1 MTTPIILYGDGGIG
15 LSGYTDTLAQTFL
28 VDRNLLLTKVDL
40 YFSDKD
46 SKLPVELSIRKV
58 ENDRP
63 SANVITNSVVVVNA
77 SDIITSANAN
87 IATTFTFP
95 VPIYLDSG
103 QYCFTLS
110 SDTRKHRVYVGQIGG
125 EDTATGSIISKN
137 PYSGVMLMSTNGV
150 NWSIDQTR
158 DIKFK
163 LYRANVTTATATVDF
178 VMAKNTFFTPFITV
192 LQRDPFQSFNNVST
206 VRVKHRQH
214 GFPSGAI
221 VKFNGLAGE
230 FNNYVDATSNT
241 TTFNSIPVTLLANT
255 YLTVSNI
262 TLDSYTVDVGA
273 NAMVLANISGG
284 HFGRSGISTTTL
296 LPFAAVYPSVGT
308 EIPPRTNIGYKLKT
322 TDSSF
327 TVSNFEDISTGTKE
341 FSDTR
346 ILVDTKNKDTSM
358 GGAESFVYRVTMT
371 SNDTYVSPMID
382 TSFASAVFVTP
393 DINSPS
399 SADNLNVDLVTI
411 ANANTLISFNSTGNV
426 TIGGALERANVKTM
440 VPGAFVTITTSGT
453 VTNNGTFRLTAVSNE
468 GSSFSIPVS
477 NAVPTGNVTSIVY
490 RPMFVS
496 DEAASG
502 SSTRANYVTRK
513 IELTTPATS
522 LLVRFAVYQPVGS
535 DIEVYFKLQNGN
547 EAAGFDTKEYT
558 QLDLGIIKDT
568 VDGQFVD
575 IEKFVDSL
583 SSFSAFVI
591 KIVLKSTSIAAYPK
605 VKDLRIIALE

>member
-1 MTTPIILYGDGGIG
+1 MSTSLSGDSGIG
-15 LSGYTDTLAQTFL
+15 LSEYTDTLAQSFF

-40 YFSDKD
+40 YFSSKD

-63 SANVITNSVVVVNA
+63 SSNVITNSIVVVNA
-77 SDIITSANAN
+77 ADITTSSNAN
-87 IATTFTFP
+87 IATSFTFP
-95 VPIYLDSG
+95 VPVNLESG
-103 QYCFTLS
+103 QYCFALS
-110 SDTRKHRVYVGQIGG
+110 SDTKNHKVFVGSLGG
-125 EDTATGSIISKN
+125 EDITTGSIISKN
-137 PYSGVMLMSTNGV
+137 PYNGVMFMSTNGV

-163 LYRANVTTATATVDF
+163 IYRANVTATTATVDF
-178 VMAKNTFFTPFITV
+178 VMQKNTLATPFITV
-192 LQRDPFQSFNNVST
+192 LENDPFQSYNRVST
-206 VRVKHRQH
+206 VRVRHKKH

-230 FNNYVDATSNT
+230 FNYTVDPTSNI
-241 TTFNSIPVTLLANT
+241 TTFNNIPVTLLANT
-255 YLTVSNI
+255 FLTVSNVS
-262 TLDSYTVDVGA
+262 LDSYTVDVGA
-273 NAMVLANISGG
+273 NAMVLANISDGR
-284 HFGRSGISTTTL
+284 FGRSSIVATTL
-296 LPFAAVYPSVGT
+296 LPFSAVYPSVGVVT
-308 EIPPRTNIGYKLKT
+308 PPRTNIGYKLKT

-327 TVSNFEDISTGTKE
+327 TVSNFEDISSDTKE
-341 FSDTR
+341 FSNTR
-346 ILVDTKNKDTSM
+346 ILVDSKNRDTSM
-358 GGAESFVYRVTMT
+358 SGAESFTYRVTMT
-371 SNDTYVSPMID
+371 SSDTYVSPMID
-382 TSFASAVFVTP
+382 TSFASAVFIIP

-399 SADNLNVDLVTI
+399 TADNLSVDLVTI
-411 ANANTLISFNSTGNV
+411 ANANTLISFNGSGNV
-426 TIGGALERANVKTM
+426 TIGGSLEKANVKTM
-440 VPGAFVTITTSGT
+440 VPGAFVTITTSGV

-468 GSSFSIPVS
+468 GASFSIPVS

-502 SSTRANYVTRK
+502 SSTRSNYVTRK
-513 IELTTPATS
+513 IELATPATS
-522 LLVRFAVYQPVGS
+522 LLVRLAVSKPVGS

-547 EAAGFDTKEYT
+547 EASGFDTKEYT
-558 QLDLGIIKDT
+558 QLDLGTIKDT

-583 SSFSAFVI
+583 ASFSAFVI

>member
-1 MTTPIILYGDGGIG
+1 MATSLNGDGGIG
-15 LSGYTDTLAQTFL
+15 LSEYTDTLAQSFF

-40 YFSDKD
+40 YFSSKD

-63 SANVITNSVVVVNA
+63 SSNVITNSIVVVNA
-77 SDIITSANAN
+77 ADITTSSNAN
-87 IATTFTFP
+87 IATSFTFP
-95 VPIYLDSG
+95 VPVNLESG
-103 QYCFTLS
+103 QYCFALS
-110 SDTRKHRVYVGQIGG
+110 SDTKNHKVFVGSLGG
-125 EDTATGSIISKN
+125 EDLTTGSIISKN
-137 PYSGVMLMSTNGV
+137 PYSGVMFMSTNGV

-163 LYRANVTTATATVDF
+163 IYRASVTATTATVDF
-178 VMAKNTFFTPFITV
+178 VMQKNTFATPFITV
-192 LQRDPFQSFNNVST
+192 LENDPFQSYNNVST
-206 VRVKHRQH
+206 VRVRHKKH
-214 GFPSGAI
+214 GFPSGAT

-230 FNNYVDATSNT
+230 FNYTVNATSNT

-255 YLTVSNI
+255 FLTVSNI
-262 TLDSYTVDVGA
+262 SLDSYTVDVGA

-284 HFGRSGISTTTL
+284 RFGGSSITSTTL
-296 LPFAAVYPSVGT
+296 LPFSAVYPSVGVVT
-308 EIPPRTNIGYKLKT
+308 PPRTNIGYKLKT
-322 TDSSF
+322 TNSSF
-327 TVSNFEDISTGTKE
+327 TVSNFEDISSDTKE

-346 ILVDTKNKDTSM
+346 ILVDSKNRDTSM
-358 GGAESFVYRVTMT
+358 SGAESFTYRVTMAT
-371 SNDTYVSPMID
+371 SDTYVSPMID
-382 TSFASAVFVTP
+382 TSFASAVFIIP

-411 ANANTLISFNSTGNV
+411 ANANTLISFNAAGNV
-426 TIGGALERANVKTM
+426 TIGGTLEKANVKTM
-440 VPGAFVTITTSGT
+440 VPGAFVTITTSGA

-468 GSSFSIPVS
+468 GASFSIPVS

-513 IELTTPATS
+513 IELATPATS
-522 LLVRFAVYQPVGS
+522 LLVRLAVSKPAGA
-535 DIEVYFKLQNGN
+535 DIEVYYKLQNGN
-547 EAAGFDTKEYT
+547 EASGFDTKEYT
-558 QLDLGIIKDT
+558 QLDLGTIKNT

-575 IEKFVDSL
+575 IEKFIDSL
-583 SSFSAFVI
+583 ASFSAFVI

>member
-1 MTTPIILYGDGGIG
+1 MTTSLNGDSGIG
-15 LSGYTDTLAQTFL
+15 LSEYTDTLAQSFF

-40 YFSDKD
+40 YFSSKD
-46 SKLPVELSIRKV
+46 SNLPVELSIRKV

-63 SANVITNSVVVVNA
+63 SSNVITNSIVVVNA
-77 SDIITSANAN
+77 ADITTSSNAN
-87 IATTFTFP
+87 IATSFTFP
-95 VPIYLDSG
+95 VPVNLESG
-103 QYCFTLS
+103 QYCFALS
-110 SDTRKHRVYVGQIGG
+110 SDTKNHKVFVGSLGG
-125 EDTATGSIISKN
+125 EDITTGSIISKN
-137 PYSGVMLMSTNGV
+137 PYNGVMFMSTNGV
-150 NWSIDQTR
+150 NWSLDQTR

-163 LYRANVTTATATVDF
+163 IYRANVTATTATVDF
-178 VMAKNTFFTPFITV
+178 VMQKNTLATPFITV
-192 LQRDPFQSFNNVST
+192 LENDPFQSYNNVST
-206 VRVKHRQH
+206 VRVRHKKH

-230 FNNYVDATSNT
+230 FNYTVNATSNT

-255 YLTVSNI
+255 FLTVSNI
-262 TLDSYTVDVGA
+262 SLDSYTVDVGA

-284 HFGRSGISTTTL
+284 RFGRSSITATTL
-296 LPFAAVYPSVGT
+296 LPFSAVYPSVGVVT
-308 EIPPRTNIGYKLKT
+308 PPRTNIGYKLKT

-327 TVSNFEDISTGTKE
+327 TVSNFEDISSDTKE

-346 ILVDTKNKDTSM
+346 ILVDSKNRDTSM
-358 GGAESFVYRVTMT
+358 GGAESFTYRVTMT
-371 SNDTYVSPMID
+371 SSDTFVSPMID
-382 TSFASAVFVTP
+382 TSFASAVFIIP

-399 SADNLNVDLVTI
+399 TADNLNVDLVTI

-426 TIGGALERANVKTM
+426 TIGGTLEKANVKTM
-440 VPGAFVTITTSGT
+440 VPGAFVTITTSGN

-468 GSSFSIPVS
+468 GASFSIPVS

-502 SSTRANYVTRK
+502 SSTRSNYVTRK
-513 IELTTPATS
+513 IELATPATS
-522 LLVRFAVYQPVGS
+522 LLVRLAVSQPVGS
-535 DIEVYFKLQNGN
+535 DIEVYYKLQNGN
-547 EAAGFDTKEYT
+547 EASRFDTKEYT
-558 QLDLGIIKDT
+558 QLDLGTIKDT

-583 SSFSAFVI
+583 ASFSAFVI

>member
-1 MTTPIILYGDGGIG
+1 MTTSLSGDSGIG
-15 LSGYTDTLAQTFL
+15 LSEYTDTLAQSFF

-40 YFSDKD
+40 YFSSKD
-46 SKLPVELSIRKV
+46 SKLPVELTIRKV

-63 SANVITNSVVVVNA
+63 SSNVITNSIVVVNA
-77 SDIITSANAN
+77 ADITTSSNAN
-87 IATTFTFP
+87 TATSFTFP
-95 VPIYLDSG
+95 VPVSLESG
-103 QYCFTLS
+103 QYCFALS
-110 SDTRKHRVYVGQIGG
+110 SDTKNHKVFVGALGG
-125 EDTATGSIISKN
+125 EDLTTGSIISKN
-137 PYSGVMLMSTNGV
+137 PYNGVMFMSTNGV
-150 NWSIDQTR
+150 NWNVDQTR

-163 LYRANVTTATATVDF
+163 IYRANVTATTATVDF
-178 VMAKNTFFTPFITV
+178 VMQKNTFATPFITV
-192 LQRDPFQSFNNVST
+192 LENDPFQSYNNVST
-206 VRVKHRQH
+206 VRVRHKKH

-230 FNNYVDATSNT
+230 FNYTVSPTSNT

-255 YLTVSNI
+255 FLTVSNI
-262 TLDSYTVDVGA
+262 SLDSYTVDVGA

-284 HFGRSGISTTTL
+284 RFGRSSITATTL
-296 LPFAAVYPSVGT
+296 LPFSAVYPSVGVVT
-308 EIPPRTNIGYKLKT
+308 PPRTNIGYKLKT
-322 TDSSF
+322 TNSSF
-327 TVSNFEDISTGTKE
+327 TVSNFEDISSDTKE

-346 ILVDTKNKDTSM
+346 ILVDSKNRDTSM
-358 GGAESFVYRVTMT
+358 SGAESFTYRVTMN
-371 SNDTYVSPMID
+371 SSDTFVSPMID
-382 TSFASAVFVTP
+382 TSFASAVFIVP

-399 SADNLNVDLVTI
+399 STDNLSVDLVTI
-411 ANANTLISFNSTGNV
+411 ANANTLVSFNSTGNV
-426 TIGGALERANVKTM
+426 TIGGTLEKANVKTM

-468 GSSFSIPVS
+468 GASFSIPVS

-502 SSTRANYVTRK
+502 SSTRSNYVTRK
-513 IELTTPATS
+513 IELATPATS
-522 LLVRFAVYQPVGS
+522 LLVRLAVSQPVSS
-535 DIEVYFKLQNGN
+535 DVEVYYKLQNGN
-547 EAAGFDTKEYT
+547 EASGFDTKEYT
-558 QLDLGIIKDT
+558 QLNLGTIKDT

-583 SSFSAFVI
+583 ASFSAFVI

>member
-1 MTTPIILYGDGGIG
+1 MTTSLSGDSGIG
-15 LSGYTDTLAQTFL
+15 LSEYTDTLAQSFF

-40 YFSDKD
+40 YFSSKD
-46 SKLPVELSIRKV
+46 SKLPVELTIRKV

-63 SANVITNSVVVVNA
+63 SSNVITNSIVVVNA
-77 SDIITSANAN
+77 ADITTSSNAN
-87 IATTFTFP
+87 TATSFTFP
-95 VPIYLDSG
+95 VPVSLESG
-103 QYCFTLS
+103 QYCFALS
-110 SDTRKHRVYVGQIGG
+110 SDTKNHKVFVGALGG
-125 EDTATGSIISKN
+125 EDLTTGSIISKN
-137 PYSGVMLMSTNGV
+137 PYNGVMFMSTNGV
-150 NWSIDQTR
+150 NWNVDQTR

-163 LYRANVTTATATVDF
+163 IYRANVTATTATVDF
-178 VMAKNTFFTPFITV
+178 VMQKNTFATPFITV
-192 LQRDPFQSFNNVST
+192 LENDPFQSYNNVST
-206 VRVKHRQH
+206 VRVRHKKH

-230 FNNYVDATSNT
+230 FNYTVSPTSNT

-255 YLTVSNI
+255 FLTVSNI
-262 TLDSYTVDVGA
+262 SLDSYTVDVGA

-284 HFGRSGISTTTL
+284 RFGRSSITATTL
-296 LPFAAVYPSVGT
+296 LPFSAVYPSVGVVT
-308 EIPPRTNIGYKLKT
+308 PPRTNIGYKLKT
-322 TDSSF
+322 TNSSF
-327 TVSNFEDISTGTKE
+327 TVSNFEDISSDTKE

-346 ILVDTKNKDTSM
+346 ILVDSKNRDTSM
-358 GGAESFVYRVTMT
+358 SGAESFTYRVTMN
-371 SNDTYVSPMID
+371 SSDTFVSPMID
-382 TSFASAVFVTP
+382 TSFASAVFIVP

-399 SADNLNVDLVTI
+399 STDNLSVDLVTI
-411 ANANTLISFNSTGNV
+411 ANANTLVSFNSTGNV
-426 TIGGALERANVKTM
+426 TIGGTLEKANVKTM

-468 GSSFSIPVS
+468 GASFSIPVS

-502 SSTRANYVTRK
+502 SSTRSNYVTRK
-513 IELTTPATS
+513 IELATPATS
-522 LLVRFAVYQPVGS
+522 LLVRLAVSQPVSS
-535 DIEVYFKLQNGN
+535 DVEVYYKLQNGN
-547 EAAGFDTKEYT
+547 EASGFDTKEYT
-558 QLDLGIIKDT
+558 QLDLGTIKDT

-583 SSFSAFVI
+583 ASFSAFVI

>member
-1 MTTPIILYGDGGIG
+1 MTTSLNGDSGIG
-15 LSGYTDTLAQTFL
+15 LSEYTDTLAQSFF

-40 YFSDKD
+40 YFSSKD

-63 SANVITNSVVVVNA
+63 SSNVITNSIVVVDA
-77 SDIITSANAN
+77 ADITTSSNAN
-87 IATTFTFP
+87 IATSFTFP
-95 VPIYLDSG
+95 VPVNLESG
-103 QYCFTLS
+103 QYCFALS
-110 SDTRKHRVYVGQIGG
+110 SDTKNHKVFVGSLGG
-125 EDTATGSIISKN
+125 EDITTGSIISKN
-137 PYSGVMLMSTNGV
+137 PYNGVMFMSTNGV

-163 LYRANVTTATATVDF
+163 LYRANVTATTATVDF
-178 VMAKNTFFTPFITV
+178 VMQKNTLATPFITV
-192 LQRDPFQSFNNVST
+192 LENDPFQSYNNVST
-206 VRVKHRQH
+206 VRVRHKKH
-214 GFPSGAI
+214 GFPSGAT

-230 FNNYVDATSNT
+230 FNYTVNATSNT

-255 YLTVSNI
+255 FLTVSNI
-262 TLDSYTVDVGA
+262 SLDSYTVDVGA

-284 HFGRSGISTTTL
+284 RFGRSGITATTL
-296 LPFAAVYPSVGT
+296 LPFSAVYPSVGVVT
-308 EIPPRTNIGYKLKT
+308 PPRTNIGYKLKT

-327 TVSNFEDISTGTKE
+327 TVSNFEDISSDTKE

-346 ILVDTKNKDTSM
+346 ILVDSKNRDTSM
-358 GGAESFVYRVTMT
+358 GGAESFTYRVTMT
-371 SNDTYVSPMID
+371 SSDTYVSPMID
-382 TSFASAVFVTP
+382 TSFASAVFIIP

-399 SADNLNVDLVTI
+399 TADNLNVDLVTI

-426 TIGGALERANVKTM
+426 TIGGTLERANVKTM

-468 GSSFSIPVS
+468 GASFSIPVS
-477 NAVPTGNVTSIVY
+477 NAVPTGNVTSIIY

-502 SSTRANYVTRK
+502 SSTRSNYVTRK
-513 IELTTPATS
+513 IELATPATS
-522 LLVRFAVYQPVGS
+522 LLVRLAVSQPVGS
-535 DIEVYFKLQNGN
+535 DIEVYYKLQNGN
-547 EAAGFDTKEYT
+547 EASGFDTKEYT
-558 QLDLGIIKDT
+558 QLDLGTIKDT

-583 SSFSAFVI
+583 ASFSAFVI